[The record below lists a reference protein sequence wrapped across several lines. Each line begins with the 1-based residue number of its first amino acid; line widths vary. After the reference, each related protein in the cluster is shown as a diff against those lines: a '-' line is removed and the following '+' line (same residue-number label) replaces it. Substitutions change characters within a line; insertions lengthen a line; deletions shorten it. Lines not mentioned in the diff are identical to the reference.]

1 MAGRGTLKFERNLGA
16 DRGCMRTKFEGA
28 QLRDR
33 NFRGRQSAK
42 VDKFEPAYLGN
53 YRY

>member
-1 MAGRGTLKFERNLGA
+1 MAERGTLKFKHNLGA
-16 DRGCMRTKFEGA
+16 DKACMRTKFRGA

-33 NFRGRQSAK
+33 DCRGRKSEK
-42 VDKFEPAYLGN
+42 VENFGLVYLGN